1 MSANKGEKTIIK
13 EIQEEGRKLLDSGR
27 NPVITCED
35 KEHQRYVEDLLAGK
49 ITRTSKNHITQDE
62 EYLMW
67 YEIISLAKEAKK
79 RGLGRVKIGCVDKLY
94 QDRVERGKSYKQ
106 QRKEE
111 RASWKKYK
119 KKMMGV

>member
-1 MSANKGEKTIIK
+1 MGVNKNTKVIFR

-49 ITRTSKNHITQDE
+49 IVRNSKNRITRDE

-79 RGLGRVKIGCVDKLY
+79 KGLGKIKFGCVDKLY
-94 QDRVERGKSYKQ
+94 QDRVENGKSYKE